1 MMGIWVGIIVFGFCA
16 VFSFYMA
23 YLAFRTG
30 SNGAFL
36 FTGFGLLFGV
46 PFITSVFKALS
57 KRSAVKPEPES
68 VRFVPHWFM
77 MTAIIFIGLVILAS
91 IVINI
96 IKALR

>member
-1 MMGIWVGIIVFGFCA
+1 MGVLIFAVVFGICTI
-16 VFSFYMA
+16 FSIYMA

-46 PFITSVFKALS
+46 PFITSVIKAFS
-57 KRSAVKPEPES
+57 KRTVHEPEPKS

-77 MTAIIFIGLVILAS
+77 MTAIIFTGLVILAS
-91 IVINI
+91 IAISI
-96 IKALR
+96 IKAVR